1 MSYSVVAEEGSE
13 QGVEC
18 EQHRSALP
26 PPAYPDLID
35 GGQLDPDGHI
45 IAIQILMYVF
55 ADWAAHPAVWRTFDP
70 FLSSALVWSRCCICI
85 FAQAACLRDGRV
97 HDHMIT

>member
-55 ADWAAHPAVWRTFDP
+55 ADWAPHTLLCGE
-70 FLSSALVWSRCCICI
+70 LSILFFRVLLYGH
-85 FAQAACLRDGRV
+85 AAAFVSLLKLLAYVTEGC
-97 HDHMIT
+97 MIT